1 MSSRLCGYCRQQG
14 HRADKCEEKA
24 NVRKEIL
31 TFVPQERKF
40 VLDTM
45 VKRGWG
51 EGATFVV
58 SRWGTSTTYVLHNA
72 DFITKWQFGTQNRV
86 KYSKQLRFTPM
97 HLIQRHTDGSIAEN
111 KYQYD
116 SAIVSALTFGKGE
129 SGINEVRLGVSH
141 MLMPQPMPENVTESH
156 GVYLIDPSYK
166 PYDMEPSLYAKN
178 VVVHRRVAEDLSRR
192 TSNWDDTYYE
202 NGIIPA

>member
-97 HLIQRHTDGSIAEN
+97 HLIHRHTYASIAEM
-111 KYQYD
+111 KYH
-116 SAIVSALTFGKGE
+116 LFC
-129 SGINEVRLGVSH
+129 
-141 MLMPQPMPENVTESH
+141 
-156 GVYLIDPSYK
+156 
-166 PYDMEPSLYAKN
+166 
-178 VVVHRRVAEDLSRR
+178 
-192 TSNWDDTYYE
+192 
-202 NGIIPA
+202 GIISAFTFV